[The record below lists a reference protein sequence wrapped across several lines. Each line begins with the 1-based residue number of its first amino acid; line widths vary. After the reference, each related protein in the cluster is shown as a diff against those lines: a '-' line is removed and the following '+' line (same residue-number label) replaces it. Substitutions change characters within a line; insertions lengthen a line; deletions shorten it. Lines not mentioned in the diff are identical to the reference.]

1 MCARGWALSFSQED
15 EVAAMMTARDVADTR
30 GCSEK
35 EVVVES
41 VADGVKGH
49 LQ

>member
-1 MCARGWALSFSQED
+1 MVREFSFSQDGEVVAVVAAR
-15 EVAAMMTARDVADTR
+15 EVAEAW

-41 VADGVKGH
+41 VADEVKGY

>member
-1 MCARGWALSFSQED
+1 MVGALSFSQED
-15 EVAAMMTARDVADTR
+15 EVAAVVAAREVTEAG

-49 LQ
+49 IQ